1 MMHKKINGKMAHFSY
16 PGCSTIDFKPLIIP
30 KKPPIRKDLTHEVH
44 NPTMVATERANPA
57 EKRGRKATGLKEQ
70 SHDSGAAKLTASLA
84 YAIALKRQEARIAHS
99 STKGQSLGHLAT
111 HIRIRTIQLAA
122 SPKACIFIAGHGPHR
137 LSQIRSPRLPATF
150 PALRRSS

>member
-1 MMHKKINGKMAHFSY
+1 MMRKKTNGKKIYFSY
-16 PGCSTIDFKPLIIP
+16 PGCKSIDFKPLVIP

-111 HIRIRTIQLAA
+111 NIRIWTIKLTA
-122 SPKACIFIAGHGPHR
+122 SPKVCISIAGHGPHR